1 MSVFKRTNASSAWNN
16 ASAWTLVLGSG
27 TYPSISADQAI
38 WDSSILTSVNVSAV
52 AVTIGQIAVQN
63 PSTNTGITVGTGTI
77 TLTPTAYGSVGIDMS
92 SGTTTATN
100 LSIAAPLALGSTQEW
115 KVPSGRTL
123 TVSGT
128 ISGAFSLTKSDAGT
142 LALSGASTGWT
153 GSNVTIA
160 GGLVTAS
167 NNNALG
173 AASNTV
179 TVNSGAALQISV
191 VAPAQTVWSASGSGL
206 SGTSYGAIWTN
217 GAFGATR
224 TITTKANGTVISIR
238 QSIAFTGKIALDAG
252 VTTVTI
258 NGENPTAPGSDI
270 YSFTMT
276 SPSDYDGTV
285 TLSSLGL
292 NGSTDSG
299 TKYSIGGAVGASDL
313 KASGGGGLGN
323 DTNAVFIG
331 TTGGIWS
338 TSTSGTFYRNYT
350 FTGRSRQ
357 VYNHFKMNGS
367 TGITTF
373 NGTLNLS
380 GSTSTYVQLAGANAI
395 AYIIKLDGTITG
407 DSNLDVGSN
416 GSNGNVDGT
425 LELGSNLVSNGWTST
440 AGLTVNNIR
449 YGKVLANAN
458 PLTFTATSPTVDA
471 VVAGVTARHSS
482 YTNSGTANV
491 TFNNNG
497 GTYDLTMT
505 GPVAGS
511 ANWTTTPGTWT
522 ISANTLTLGF
532 NFTGSGSFVKTGTGT
547 LVLNGNNTGM
557 TTCTVSAGTL
567 VLNSNGSAGPSAA
580 NFVFAATGT
589 TIDSST
595 GATLTQTGGI
605 NLGSGNGGFTWY
617 GSADLSMGS
626 GIVTHGGSRTITFVN
641 GATGVLT
648 FAGPLNSPTATYL
661 WNVGGG
667 IAGAKNVLYIANT
680 NASLATT
687 GQVTAGYLRAG
698 NATSLGSE
706 SVVGAV
712 AWTVSS
718 GAAIEL
724 INGITV
730 SAKKNFNGVG
740 TGPNTDG
747 ALRSVSGVNKWQ
759 GQISI
764 NTATGARIQVD
775 AGTFTLDNT
784 TYTGIDAPA
793 GTNTT
798 PITFTAQSSAT
809 LNQDRIL
816 AAGFSTVAIANGS
829 GTVVL
834 SKANLHSGAMT
845 CSAGTT
851 KLTNTA
857 AVGAGAGNNVTVTAG
872 ATMES
877 AVKAV
882 FPATLTLGSTS
893 TPATFK
899 ISA

>member
-1 MSVFKRTNASSAWNN
+1 
-16 ASAWTLVLGSG
+16 
-27 TYPSISADQAI
+27 
-38 WDSSILTSVNVSAV
+38 
-52 AVTIGQIAVQN
+52 
-63 PSTNTGITVGTGTI
+63 
-77 TLTPTAYGSVGIDMS
+77 
-92 SGTTTATN
+92 
-100 LSIAAPLALGSTQEW
+100 
-115 KVPSGRTL
+115 
-123 TVSGT
+123 
-128 ISGAFSLTKSDAGT
+128 
-142 LALSGASTGWT
+142 
-153 GSNVTIA
+153 
-160 GGLVTAS
+160 
-167 NNNALG
+167 
-173 AASNTV
+173 
-179 TVNSGAALQISV
+179 
-191 VAPAQTVWSASGSGL
+191 
-206 SGTSYGAIWTN
+206 
-217 GAFGATR
+217 
-224 TITTKANGTVISIR
+224 
-238 QSIAFTGKIALDAG
+238 
-252 VTTVTI
+252 
-258 NGENPTAPGSDI
+258 
-270 YSFTMT
+270 
-276 SPSDYDGTV
+276 
-285 TLSSLGL
+285 
-292 NGSTDSG
+292 
-299 TKYSIGGAVGASDL
+299 
-313 KASGGGGLGN
+313 
-323 DTNAVFIG
+323 
-331 TTGGIWS
+331 
-338 TSTSGTFYRNYT
+338 
-350 FTGRSRQ
+350 
-357 VYNHFKMNGS
+357 
-367 TGITTF
+367 
-373 NGTLNLS
+373 
-380 GSTSTYVQLAGANAI
+380 
-395 AYIIKLDGTITG
+395 
-407 DSNLDVGSN
+407 
-416 GSNGNVDGT
+416 
-425 LELGSNLVSNGWTST
+425 
-440 AGLTVNNIR
+440 
-449 YGKVLANAN
+449 
-458 PLTFTATSPTVDA
+458 
-471 VVAGVTARHSS
+471 
-482 YTNSGTANV
+482 
-491 TFNNNG
+491 
-497 GTYDLTMT
+497 
-505 GPVAGS
+505 
-511 ANWTTTPGTWT
+511 
-522 ISANTLTLGF
+522 
-532 NFTGSGSFVKTGTGT
+532 
-547 LVLNGNNTGM
+547 M

-706 SVVGAV
+706 SVNPAV